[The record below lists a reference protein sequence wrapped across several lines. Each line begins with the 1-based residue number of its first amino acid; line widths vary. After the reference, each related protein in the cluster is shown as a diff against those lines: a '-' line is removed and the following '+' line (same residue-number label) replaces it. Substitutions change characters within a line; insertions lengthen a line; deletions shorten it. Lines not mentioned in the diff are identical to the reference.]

1 MTDRFKEIAK
11 ENDIPPEEMAELLDL
26 TYGSYRVSISNGQ
39 KVPRWVKSA
48 MIFYNLGFQ
57 KSAALH
63 LEVIE
68 ETEINK

>member
-11 ENDIPPEEMAELLDL
+11 ENDIHPEDMAELLDL

-48 MIFYNLGFQ
+48 MIFYSLGFD
-57 KSAALH
+57 KGTALQ

-68 ETEINK
+68 EKN